1 VPGAGVL
8 IFFALVGAFICA
20 RARVAGGAMVF
31 AVVAA
36 VLFVTTPLGAGLPGA
51 ISEFLSGL
59 DRASA
64 PVLGQTDGPGAG

>member
-1 VPGAGVL
+1 MTGVGVL

-20 RARVAGGAMVF
+20 RARVAGGAIAF
-31 AVVAA
+31 AVVAV

>member
-1 VPGAGVL
+1 VPGVGVL

-36 VLFVTTPLGAGLPGA
+36 VLFVTTPLGEGLPGA
-51 ISEFLSGL
+51 ISAFLSGL